1 MPPRRCFSTKDDCL
15 RAVDA
20 LRAGSTVGIFTDMEN
35 DMIAVI
41 FESWPAPGK
50 MQSYLDMGARLG
62 PQLEKIDGFI
72 SIERFQSFSD
82 PGKLLALSIW
92 RDEAAVDAFRNWDV
106 HRNVQSNSR
115 KDVFL
120 DYRLRVAAVLRDYG
134 MTERAQAPD
143 DSRAAHV

>member
-1 MPPRRCFSTKDDCL
+1 
-15 RAVDA
+15 
-20 LRAGSTVGIFTDMEN
+20 
-35 DMIAVI
+35 MIAVI

-62 PQLEKIDGFI
+62 PQLEKMDGFI

-92 RDEAAVDAFRNWDV
+92 RDEAAVEAFRNWDV

-134 MTERAQAPD
+134 MTEREQAPD